1 MIASIFNSIIFPI
14 ELLIASYICAVKI
27 HKRPCWAGRM
37 GLSVAAACAY
47 MLAVDTFL
55 PGTMLVKGILTFLST
70 VLFCGV
76 LLFWIY
82 DMTLKDAMYCCMIGY
97 AMQHFASCLYI
108 FMSILLYGKTPAGMW
123 VNRINVFLY
132 IVVYIFSYGLLYL
145 LFARNLPK
153 DGEYIINFGSS
164 AEVFVL
170 VVPVALVLSII
181 EKKINTDPGQVMIC
195 QIYEMIACV
204 LVLWVQ
210 YWQKR
215 VVNLEVEMTV
225 QERMFAERRRQFEQS
240 ISNIDVINHKCHDLK
255 YQIQALKTGE
265 MSENKKLAIDEI
277 TNAVNFYDDSFQT
290 DNEILNT
297 ALMEKSMVC
306 RRYHVAFSAIV
317 DGKKLGFMNPMDLY
331 VLLGN
336 ALDNAIEAVRKI
348 KEEEKRVISMR
359 VYAKDELI
367 ILQIENTCTEDV
379 NLPEDGNPA
388 TTKADRNYH
397 GYGIGSIRKIVEK
410 YNGSLSLRAD
420 GQMFILTAVF
430 AR

>member
-27 HKRPCWAGRM
+27 HKRPCWAGIM

-47 MLAVDTFL
+47 MLAVDKVL

-82 DMTLKDAMYCCMIGY
+82 DITLKDAVYCCMIGY

-108 FMSILLYGKTPAGMW
+108 FMSILLYGKTPVGMW
-123 VNRINVFLY
+123 VNRSNVFLY

-164 AEVFVL
+164 AEAFVL

-181 EKKINTDPGQVMIC
+181 EKKIHTDPGQIMIC
-195 QIYEMIACV
+195 QIYEMIACA

-420 GQMFILTAVF
+420 GQIFILTAVF

>member
-1 MIASIFNSIIFPI
+1 MIVSIFNSIIFPI

-27 HKRPCWAGRM
+27 HKRPCWAVRM

-47 MLAVDTFL
+47 MLAVDKVL

-82 DMTLKDAMYCCMIGY
+82 DITLKDAMYCCMIGY

-108 FMSILLYGKTPAGMW
+108 FMSILLYGKTLAGMW
-123 VNRINVFLY
+123 VNRSNVFLY

-153 DGEYIINFGSS
+153 DGEYIINYGSS

-181 EKKINTDPGQVMIC
+181 EKKINTDPGQIMIC
-195 QIYEMIACV
+195 QIYEMIACA

-379 NLPEDGNPA
+379 NLPEDGNPT

-420 GQMFILTAVF
+420 GQIFILTAVF

>member
-27 HKRPCWAGRM
+27 HKRPCWAVRM
-37 GLSVAAACAY
+37 VLSVAAACAY
-47 MLAVDTFL
+47 MLAVDKVL
-55 PGTMLVKGILTFLST
+55 PGMMLVKGILTFLST

-82 DMTLKDAMYCCMIGY
+82 DITLKDAMYCCMIGY

-108 FMSILLYGKTPAGMW
+108 FMSILLCGKTPAGMW
-123 VNRINVFLY
+123 VNRSNVFLY

-195 QIYEMIACV
+195 QIYEMIACA

-210 YWQKR
+210 YWQKK

-410 YNGSLSLRAD
+410 YNGSLSLRVD

>member
-1 MIASIFNSIIFPI
+1 
-14 ELLIASYICAVKI
+14 
-27 HKRPCWAGRM
+27 
-37 GLSVAAACAY
+37 
-47 MLAVDTFL
+47 
-55 PGTMLVKGILTFLST
+55 
-70 VLFCGV
+70 
-76 LLFWIY
+76 
-82 DMTLKDAMYCCMIGY
+82 
-97 AMQHFASCLYI
+97 
-108 FMSILLYGKTPAGMW
+108 
-123 VNRINVFLY
+123 
-132 IVVYIFSYGLLYL
+132 
-145 LFARNLPK
+145 
-153 DGEYIINFGSS
+153 
-164 AEVFVL
+164 
-170 VVPVALVLSII
+170 
-181 EKKINTDPGQVMIC
+181 MIC
-195 QIYEMIACV
+195 QIYEMIACA

-420 GQMFILTAVF
+420 GQIFILTAVF

>member
-1 MIASIFNSIIFPI
+1 MSASIFNSIIFPI

-27 HKRPCWAGRM
+27 HKRPCWVGRM
-37 GLSVAAACAY
+37 VLSVAAACAY
-47 MLAVDTFL
+47 MLTVNKVL

-82 DMTLKDAMYCCMIGY
+82 DITLKDAMYCCMIGY

-108 FMSILLYGKTPAGMW
+108 FMSILLYGKGPAGIW
-123 VNRINVFLY
+123 VNRSNVILY
-132 IVVYIFSYGLLYL
+132 IVVYIFSYGLLDL
-145 LFARNLPK
+145 LFAKNLPE

-181 EKKINTDPGQVMIC
+181 EKKINTDPNLVMIC
-195 QIYEMIACV
+195 QIYEMIACA

-290 DNEILNT
+290 DNEILNM

-410 YNGSLSLRAD
+410 YNGSLSLRVD
-420 GQMFILTAVF
+420 SQMFILTAVF